1 MGINFDAT
9 ITEADFTRPLLD
21 AAEEQLARQAR
32 GETDLHVEGL
42 SATLLSRFMGLF
54 VGGSRRPS

>member
-1 MGINFDAT
+1 MGIDFDAT

-32 GETDLHVEGL
+32 GEDLHVEGL
-42 SATLLSRFMGLF
+42 RATLLSRFVGLF